1 MAEEKPPA
9 VPTDSSIPV
18 AEIRSARRFSITWL
32 VPLIALLIAG
42 WLIYTTVASRGPTI
56 TIRFLNAE
64 GLETENTKIKY
75 KEVEIGTVKEI
86 DIATDLDGVVVT
98 AELKKGTEKY
108 LTDQTRFW
116 IAKAHVSVRE
126 VRDLGTLLSGA
137 YIGVDPVLD
146 GIPQRDFIGL
156 ERPPAVSNS
165 RPGRFFVLSA
175 ESLGSLSI
183 GSPILYRQ
191 IEVGQVTDYRL
202 KSDSSGVLID
212 IFIEAPFHDLVR
224 ENSNF
229 WNASG
234 VRVNIDTSG
243 VDVQSD
249 SLITLFLGGIAFDS
263 PLDDLMEPATAGET
277 FQLRPDRDATRAD
290 RYTVKL
296 YFTAYF
302 DDPVHGLKPGAPVEF
317 KGIQIGEVEKIVPEF
332 DSLQGDFRIK
342 TILVIKPQK
351 MLAGFTA
358 EQEFNRALPKL
369 VARGLRAQLSTDNYL
384 TGQLY
389 VDLDFHQ
396 DVPAAEIVP
405 GDPYPQLPTVSSGIN
420 QTTASIGRILKKLEQ
435 IPMEQI
441 GSELSRTFDNLN
453 QTLVSVKIALD
464 STNEDLGPAL
474 TATLE
479 QFRQTSITLQ
489 KDFDGDS
496 VLQYRLQELLQEL
509 QMTSRSLRTLAD
521 YLEREPQSIIFGKEE
536 EQP

>member
-1 MAEEKPPA
+1 MPEKKPDA
-9 VPTDSSIPV
+9 VPTDSTIPV

-42 WLIYTTVASRGPTI
+42 WLIYTTVSSQGPTI

-64 GLETENTKIKY
+64 GLERETTKIKY
-75 KEVEIGTVKEI
+75 KEVEIGTVKDI

-137 YIGVDPVLD
+137 YIGIDPVLD
-146 GIPQRDFIGL
+146 GPPQNDFIGL

-165 RPGRFFVLSA
+165 RPGRFFVLST

-191 IEVGQVTDYRL
+191 IEVGQVTDYHL
-202 KSDSSGVLID
+202 KNDNSGVLID

-224 ENSNF
+224 ENSHF

-243 VDVQSD
+243 VEIQAD

-263 PLDDLMEPATAGET
+263 PRQDLMDPAVAGET
-277 FQLRPDRDATRAD
+277 FQLMPDRDTTTDDA
-290 RYTVKL
+290 YTVKL

-302 DDPVHGLKPGAPVEF
+302 DDPVHGLNPGAPVEF
-317 KGIQIGEVEKIVPEF
+317 KGIHIGEVEKIVPEF
-332 DSLQGDFRIK
+332 DSGLGDFRIK

-358 EQEFNRALPKL
+358 EQEFNAALPKL

-396 DVPAAEIVP
+396 DVPAAEIIS
-405 GDPYPQLPTVSSGIN
+405 GEPYPQLPTVSSSIN

-435 IPMEQI
+435 IPMDQI
-441 GSELSRTFDNLN
+441 GTELARTFDNLN
-453 QTLVSVKIALD
+453 QTLFTVKNTLD
-464 STNEDLGPAL
+464 SANQNLGPAL
-474 TATLE
+474 TDTLE
-479 QFRQTSITLQ
+479 QFRQTSLTLQ

-509 QMTSRSLRTLAD
+509 QMTSRSLRTLAE
-521 YLEREPQSIIFGKEE
+521 YLERNPQSIIFGKEE